1 MLLYRL
7 KEYQN
12 ILRIFKKYR
21 ERNQINETTVGN
33 MNMKIEINTMV
44 GVIMNP
50 DDISING
57 SSVLNF

>member
-1 MLLYRL
+1 M
-7 KEYQN
+7 
-12 ILRIFKKYR
+12 
-21 ERNQINETTVGN
+21 NEATVGN
-33 MNMKIEINTMV
+33 FKIEINTMI

>member
-33 MNMKIEINTMV
+33 MKIEINTMV